1 MNFKEV
7 DGKLFKTALSYNGE
21 NKKTLTDVEY
31 LIKIGGDVNV
41 KDEDGMPL
49 IVRLMASDRYD
60 DVSDILLKNEVDVN
74 EVDVRSWRTALMVAS
89 KYGSKEMVEKLLA
102 RGARVN
108 AIDRSGWS
116 ALYFASYYGRDD
128 VVEVLLKNKADV
140 NQQSY
145 GNECASSL
153 MACCWGWKNNENY
166 KRCIKL
172 LLSNGANLNIKN
184 RNGVSV
190 FDFAREAGN
199 KELLAILREHKN
211 GQAVGMARFFNK
223 IFER

>member
-1 MNFKEV
+1 MSFKV
-7 DGKLFKTALSYNGE
+7 LDDKLVKTALSYDGE
-21 NKKTLTDVEY
+21 SEKKLKSVEY
-31 LIKIGGDVNV
+31 LIRLGADVNA

-60 DVSDILLKNEVDVN
+60 DVSDILLKNKVDVN
-74 EVDVRSWRTALMVAS
+74 EVDVRSWRRALMVAS

-108 AIDRSGWS
+108 DIDRSGWS

-145 GNECASSL
+145 GNECA
-153 MACCWGWKNNENY
+153 Y
-166 KRCIKL
+166 
-172 LLSNGANLNIKN
+172 
-184 RNGVSV
+184 SV
-190 FDFAREAGN
+190 DERGFFYQYGKFDG
-199 KELLAILREHKN
+199 
-211 GQAVGMARFFNK
+211 
-223 IFER
+223 